1 MIRFGQD
8 VCGNL
13 EAALRREWARDQRSL
28 RLRLLY
34 HQRDQYPAL
43 SRSTGRARA
52 PLIAV
57 VIHTV
62 DVAMSVFGLKLHSH
76 RHTMNVPSFCH
87 LSERTE
93 SHA

>member
-13 EAALRREWARDQRSL
+13 EAALRREWLETNGLGGFASSTINGINTRRYHG
-28 RLRLLY
+28 LLV
-34 HQRDQYPAL
+34 A
-43 SRSTGRARA
+43 ARA
-52 PLIAV
+52 LLIAV

-62 DVAMSVFGLKLHSH
+62 DVAMSVFGLKLQSH
-76 RHTMNVPSFCH
+76 RDTMNVLFLCH
-87 LSERTE
+87 LSERSE